1 MPLHV
6 YIDESI
12 RGKIY
17 FLAAVRIQSAD
28 IGWIRTHVAN
38 KLRFRGVRVH
48 MHHESE
54 SVRKQAVREFC
65 KLPIAVD
72 IVQASI
78 ESSTLDARVRAL
90 RSLGDEIAIE
100 KCSLIVLENI
110 SSDLLDKRILRD
122 LAKNSHH
129 SFPEFRHMT
138 PSQEPLLQLADI
150 AAWSFGRGGQWRQ
163 HLAPQV
169 RKVLNA

>member
-1 MPLHV
+1 MPFHV

-17 FLAAVRIQSAD
+17 FLGAVRIQSAD
-28 IGWIRTHVAN
+28 IGWIRTRVAS
-38 KLRFRGVRVH
+38 KLKFRGVSVH

-65 KLPIAVD
+65 KLPITVD

-78 ESSTLDARVRAL
+78 ERSTLDARTRAL
-90 RSLGDEIAIE
+90 RSLGDEIAVE

-110 SSDLLDKRILRD
+110 SSDLTDKRILRD
-122 LAKNSHH
+122 LAKNSNH
-129 SFPEFRHMT
+129 SFPEYRHMT

-150 AAWSFGRGGQWRQ
+150 AAWSFGRGGEWRQ
-163 HLAPQV
+163 QLSSHV
-169 RKVLNA
+169 RKVLKA